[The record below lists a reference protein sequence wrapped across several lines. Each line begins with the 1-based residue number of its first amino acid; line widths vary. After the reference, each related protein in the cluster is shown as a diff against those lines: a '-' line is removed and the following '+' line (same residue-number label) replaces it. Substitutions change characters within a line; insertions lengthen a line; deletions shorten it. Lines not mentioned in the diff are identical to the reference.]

1 MDKKAWERL
10 LGKLAMKLSSNSAK
24 MVPVSITLG
33 YLSIK
38 ADDKFISFGKY
49 PKKTVQKKIKSF

>member
-1 MDKKAWERL
+1 
-10 LGKLAMKLSSNSAK
+10 MKLSSNSAK
-24 MVPVSITLG
+24 MFPVSITLG

-49 PKKTVQKKIKSF
+49 PKKTVQKKIKSFLENY